1 MSAQV
6 EAPGALARPA
16 RAAAGPAASTGRRAV
31 RRLRRDWPAALGLA
45 VVLATVALAALAPAL
60 APADPL
66 KNSLLDRLTPPMWA
80 AGGSAS
86 RPLGTDTLGRDVTS
100 RLLYGARVSLVVG
113 FSAVLIA
120 GVLGVGLGLLAGFY
134 RGRVD
139 DVLMRLGDIQLA
151 FPVLVLAVAVLAVLG
166 ASLLNVVLVL
176 GVTGWIT
183 YARIVRGEVLS
194 LRERD
199 FIDAARA
206 LGAGDGYLIA
216 RHLLPNVLPPI
227 TVVATFSVAR
237 TIIAEASLSFLGLG
251 IPAPEPSWGAM
262 LDEGRNYITTG
273 WWLALFPG
281 LAILLLVLGINLVG
295 DWLRDLLDP
304 RMEKGI

>member
-1 MSAQV
+1 MRRIDALAV
-6 EAPGALARPA
+6 AGALVVVVTIVL
-16 RAAAGPAASTGRRAV
+16 AAA
-31 RRLRRDWPAALGLA
+31 
-45 VVLATVALAALAPAL
+45 APAL
-60 APADPL
+60 SPGDPI
-66 KNSLLDRLTPPMWA
+66 KNALLERLTPPTW
-80 AGGSAS
+80 G
-86 RPLGTDTLGRDVTS
+86 REHPLGTDTLGRDVAS
-100 RLLYGARVSLVVG
+100 RLLHGARVSLVVG
-113 FSAVLIA
+113 FSAVLLA
-120 GVLGVGLGLLAGFY
+120 GVVGVGLGLVSGWY
-134 RGRVD
+134 RGWLD
-139 DVLMRLGDIQLA
+139 DLLMRVGDVQLA
-151 FPVLVLAVAVLAVLG
+151 FPLLVLAVGVLAVLG
-166 ASLLNVVLVL
+166 ANLLNLILVL

-183 YARIVRGEVLS
+183 YARIVRGEVLT

-199 FIDAARA
+199 FVAAARA
-206 LGAGDGYLIA
+206 LGATDAWIVS

-295 DWLRDLLDP
+295 DWLRDVLDP
-304 RMEKGI
+304 RLERGL

>member
-1 MSAQV
+1 VSAI
-6 EAPGALARPA
+6 A
-16 RAAAGPAASTGRRAV
+16 AAAGERVEPVPRRRPRV
-31 RRLRRDWPAALGLA
+31 DALAMAGALVVLVAILLA
-45 VVLATVALAALAPAL
+45 VFAHAL
-60 APADPL
+60 APADPV
-66 KNSLLDRLTPPMWA
+66 KNSLIDRLAPPMWA
-80 AGGSAS
+80 AGGHA
-86 RPLGTDTLGRDVTS
+86 RHPLGTDTLGRDVAS
-100 RLLYGARVSLVVG
+100 RLLHGARVSLIVG
-113 FSAVLIA
+113 FAAVLIA
-120 GVLGVGLGLLAGFY
+120 GVIGVALGLVSGWY
-134 RGRVD
+134 GGRID
-139 DVLMRLGDIQLA
+139 DALMRLGDVQLA

-166 ASLLNVVLVL
+166 ASLTNLIVVLA
-176 GVTGWIT
+176 VTGWIT
-183 YARIVRGEVLS
+183 YARIVRGEVLT

-199 FIDAARA
+199 FVAAARA
-206 LGAGDGYLIA
+206 LGAPDRWILL

-295 DWLRDLLDP
+295 DWLRDVLDP
-304 RMEKGI
+304 RMERGV

>member
-1 MSAQV
+1 VRRVDSLAL
-6 EAPGALARPA
+6 AGAL
-16 RAAAGPAASTGRRAV
+16 V
-31 RRLRRDWPAALGLA
+31 VLGA
-45 VVLATVALAALAPAL
+45 VVLAAFAPSL
-60 APADPL
+60 APADPIR
-66 KNSLLDRLTPPMWA
+66 NSLLDRLTPPAWTS
-80 AGGSAS
+80 GGDAKH
-86 RPLGTDTLGRDVTS
+86 PLGTDTLGRDVAS
-100 RLLYGARVSLVVG
+100 RLLHGARVSLVVG
-113 FSAVLIA
+113 FSAVLLA
-120 GVLGVGLGLLAGFY
+120 GVLGVALGLVSGWY
-134 RGRVD
+134 RGWLD
-139 DVLMRLGDIQLA
+139 DLVMRLGDVQLA

-166 ASLLNVVLVL
+166 ASLTNLIVVL

-183 YARIVRGEVLS
+183 YARIVRGEVLT

-199 FIDAARA
+199 FIAAARA
-206 LGAGDGYLIA
+206 LGARDGWILR

-295 DWLRDLLDP
+295 DWLRDVLDP
-304 RMEKGI
+304 RMERNI

>member
-1 MSAQV
+1 MIARRAR
-6 EAPGALARPA
+6 EASLARPTRDVSWIA
-16 RAAAGPAASTGRRAV
+16 
-31 RRLRRDWPAALGLA
+31 RLRRDASALAGALVIVLTIAA
-45 VVLATVALAALAPAL
+45 AALAPAL
-60 APADPL
+60 APGDPI
-66 KNSLLDRLTPPMWA
+66 KNSLLDRLTPPMWSA
-80 AGGSAS
+80 AGDA
-86 RPLGTDTLGRDVTS
+86 RYPLGTDTLGRDVAS
-100 RLLYGARVSLVVG
+100 RLLYGARVSLIVG
-113 FSAVLIA
+113 LSAVVVA
-120 GVLGVGLGLLAGFY
+120 GVLGVALGLASGWY
-134 RGRVD
+134 RGWLD
-139 DVLMRLGDIQLA
+139 DVVMRVGDVQLA

-166 ASLLNVVLVL
+166 ASLTNLIVVL
-176 GVTGWIT
+176 GATGWIT
-183 YARIVRGEVLS
+183 YARIVRGEVLT

-199 FIDAARA
+199 FVAAARA
-206 LGAGDGYLIA
+206 LGAADPWILR
-216 RHLLPNVLPPI
+216 RHLLPNVLPPL

-304 RMEKGI
+304 RMEKGV